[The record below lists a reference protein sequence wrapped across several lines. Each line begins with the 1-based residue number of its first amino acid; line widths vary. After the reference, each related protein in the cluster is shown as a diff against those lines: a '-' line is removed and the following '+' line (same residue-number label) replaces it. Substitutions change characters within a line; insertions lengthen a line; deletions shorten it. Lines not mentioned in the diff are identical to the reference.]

1 MKEGY
6 PGMARESQGYGGTRR
21 AFNAFLAGIAL
32 VASLPVGAQTPS
44 PAPRLLVLGDSLS
57 AGYNIQAREAFP
69 QRLEA
74 ALRAQGVSIQVINA
88 GVSGDTSA
96 GGLTRVDWALGQ
108 RPPEF
113 AIVALGANDGLR
125 GLDPEAMER
134 NLDRILTRMKE
145 KGVKPLLAGM
155 LAPPNMGSDYR
166 DRYAAVF
173 PRLAAKHGVPL
184 YPFFLEGVAAKPEL
198 NLGDGIHP
206 NPQGVDVMVAN
217 ILPAVRKLLAG
228 G

>member
-1 MKEGY
+1 
-6 PGMARESQGYGGTRR
+6 MARRSQGYGGTRR

-44 PAPRLLVLGDSLS
+44 PTPRLLVLGDSLS
-57 AGYNIQAREAFP
+57 AGYNIQAREAF

-166 DRYAAVF
+166 EKYAAVF

>member
-1 MKEGY
+1 
-6 PGMARESQGYGGTRR
+6 MARESQGYGRTRR
-21 AFNAFLAGIAL
+21 AFNVFLTGIAL
-32 VASLPVGAQTPS
+32 VAALPAASQTPS

-74 ALRAQGVSIQVINA
+74 ALRTQGVAIQVINA

-134 NLDRILTRMKE
+134 NIDRILARMKE
-145 KGVKPLLAGM
+145 KGVKTLLAGM

-166 DRYAAVF
+166 DKFAAVF

-184 YPFFLEGVAAKPEL
+184 YPFFLEGVAANPAL
-198 NLGDGIHP
+198 NLSDGIHP
-206 NPQGVDVMVAN
+206 NAQGVDVMVAN

>member
-1 MKEGY
+1 
-6 PGMARESQGYGGTRR
+6 MARESQGYGRTRR
-21 AFNAFLAGIAL
+21 AFNVFLTGIAL
-32 VASLPVGAQTPS
+32 VAALPAASQTPS

-74 ALRAQGVSIQVINA
+74 ALRAQGVAIQVINA

-134 NLDRILTRMKE
+134 NIDRILARMKE
-145 KGVKPLLAGM
+145 KGVKTLLAGM

-166 DRYAAVF
+166 DKFAAVF

-184 YPFFLEGVAAKPEL
+184 YPFFLEGVAANPAL
-198 NLGDGIHP
+198 NLSDGIHP
-206 NPQGVDVMVAN
+206 NAQGVDVMVAN

>member
-1 MKEGY
+1 
-6 PGMARESQGYGGTRR
+6 MARESQGYGRTRR
-21 AFNAFLAGIAL
+21 AFNMFLAGIAL
-32 VASLPVGAQTPS
+32 VAALPAGAQTPS

-125 GLDPEAMER
+125 GLDPDAMER

-145 KGVKPLLAGM
+145 KGVKTLLAGM
-155 LAPPNMGSDYR
+155 YAPPNMGSDYR
-166 DRYAAVF
+166 DKYAAVF

-184 YPFFLEGVAAKPEL
+184 YPFFLEGIAAKPEF
-198 NLGDGIHP
+198 NLSDGIHP

-217 ILPAVRKLLAG
+217 ILPMVRKLLAG
-228 G
+228 S

>member
-1 MKEGY
+1 
-6 PGMARESQGYGGTRR
+6 
-21 AFNAFLAGIAL
+21 
-32 VASLPVGAQTPS
+32 
-44 PAPRLLVLGDSLS
+44 LLVLGDSLS

-74 ALRAQGVSIQVINA
+74 ALRAQGVAIQVINA

-134 NLDRILTRMKE
+134 NIDRILARMKE
-145 KGVKPLLAGM
+145 KGVKTLLAGM

-166 DRYAAVF
+166 DKFAAVF

-184 YPFFLEGVAAKPEL
+184 YPFFLEGVAANPAL
-198 NLGDGIHP
+198 NLSDGIHP
-206 NPQGVDVMVAN
+206 NAQGVDVMVAN

>member
-1 MKEGY
+1 
-6 PGMARESQGYGGTRR
+6 MARESQGYGRTRR
-21 AFNAFLAGIAL
+21 AFNAVLAGIAL
-32 VASLPVGAQTPS
+32 VAALPVGAQTPS

-125 GLDPEAMER
+125 GLDPDAMER

-145 KGVKPLLAGM
+145 KGVKTLLAGM
-155 LAPPNMGSDYR
+155 YAPPNMGSDYR
-166 DRYAAVF
+166 DKYAAVF
-173 PRLAAKHGVPL
+173 PRLAVKHGVPL
-184 YPFFLEGVAAKPEL
+184 YPFFLEGIAAKPEF
-198 NLGDGIHP
+198 NLSDGIHP